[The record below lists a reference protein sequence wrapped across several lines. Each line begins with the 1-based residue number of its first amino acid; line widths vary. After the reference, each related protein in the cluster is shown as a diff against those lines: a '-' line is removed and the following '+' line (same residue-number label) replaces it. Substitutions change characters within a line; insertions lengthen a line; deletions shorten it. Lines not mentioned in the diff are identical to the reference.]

1 MGVAQNTLNENHF
14 NFQMKYSQEHF
25 KEALMARAKR
35 GNPVGKLLHHK
46 HANLLPAQGFS
57 SSNASKYL
65 FVILSKITHF
75 NIPVLKE
82 ECLKI
87 KTDDLD
93 RREFYYHGI
102 TKQVLLILRW
112 GQWVLSTLLGEW

>member
-65 FVILSKITHF
+65 LVIL
-75 NIPVLKE
+75 LKNHPFQHSSF
-82 ECLKI
+82 K
-87 KTDDLD
+87 
-93 RREFYYHGI
+93 GI
-102 TKQVLLILRW
+102 MFEDKNR
-112 GQWVLSTLLGEW
+112 